1 MTLNE
6 TFNPASLVRS
16 LGVVAIAG
24 LLAFA
29 IAAPSEAQRR
39 RNNDDEEQVEG
50 RVLTAAVGEQVES
63 PTRASPAVAGPPN
76 AGPG

>member
-6 TFNPASLVRS
+6 TFKPASLVRS
-16 LGVVAIAG
+16 LGVAAIAG

-39 RNNDDEEQVEG
+39 RDNDEEQVEG
-50 RVLTAAVGEQVES
+50 RVLTSAVGEQILAAQECQDVEDN
-63 PTRASPAVAGPPN
+63 G
-76 AGPG
+76 